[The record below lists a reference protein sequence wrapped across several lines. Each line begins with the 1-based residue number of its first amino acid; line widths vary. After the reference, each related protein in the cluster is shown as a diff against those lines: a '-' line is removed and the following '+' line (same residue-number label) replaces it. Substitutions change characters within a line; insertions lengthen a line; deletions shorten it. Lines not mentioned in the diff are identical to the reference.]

1 MWKGVETAD
10 STGSTV
16 PVVRLYCV
24 ILAGRVVPTENSRK
38 FTEEGTHVAKG
49 AMERRFHRHD
59 YRDLRHLIQQSLE
72 DCPGFGERVEVDGK
86 ISRLA
91 DGLWHKNYWFW
102 IQGQGLP
109 AARAEH
115 AFVLRLLDQGEDW
128 QSGPEPRDRLVREAE
143 TLQVLKKTDFAHPT
157 PEFICF
163 VNDETARP
171 IGMIETALAGFSLH
185 GSKEPTTLKL
195 ISRVAANVHRLD
207 VEQFPH
213 LANSDDPARHVRER
227 LDELDEAL
235 FAEFS
240 LADEVREWIETHLPS
255 GYGTRV
261 LHGDLL
267 PQNLLC
273 DWPASDRDDSL
284 VGAVDWEMARIGD
297 PAYDLA
303 IVSRGNRKVLGMKE
317 GLRVLVEEYVNSG
330 GSPISLTDVHV
341 HELLL
346 VLNWLEEAWREH
358 QGSQSGGHGPDFY
371 EGKLR
376 SLFRRAAG

>member
-1 MWKGVETAD
+1 MG
-10 STGSTV
+10 
-16 PVVRLYCV
+16 
-24 ILAGRVVPTENSRK
+24 
-38 FTEEGTHVAKG
+38 
-49 AMERRFHRHD
+49 RRFHRHN
-59 YRDLRHLIQQSLE
+59 YHYLRHLIQQSLA
-72 DCPGFGERVEVDGK
+72 DRPGFGARVEVDGK

-102 IQGQGLP
+102 IQGRGLP

-115 AFVLRLLDQGEDW
+115 AYVLRLLDQREDW

-163 VNDETARP
+163 VEDETSEP

-185 GSKEPTTLKL
+185 GSKERTTLKL
-195 ISRVAANVHRLD
+195 IGQVAANVHRLGVD
-207 VEQFPH
+207 QFPH
-213 LANSDDPARHVRER
+213 LPASDNPVRHVQEQLND
-227 LDELDEAL
+227 LDESL

-240 LADEVREWIETHLPS
+240 LANEVRDWIETHPPS
-255 GYGTRV
+255 VYDRCV

-273 DWPASDRDDSL
+273 DWPASGREDLL
-284 VGAVDWEMARIGD
+284 VGVVDWEMAKIGD

-317 GLRVLVEEYVNSG
+317 GIKVLVEEYVNLG
-330 GSPISLTDVHV
+330 GTPISSTDVHV

-346 VLNWLEEAWREH
+346 VLNLLEEAWREH
-358 QGSQSGGHGPDFY
+358 QEPQASGHGPDFY
-371 EGKLR
+371 EDKLR
-376 SLFRRAAG
+376 SLFRRAAD